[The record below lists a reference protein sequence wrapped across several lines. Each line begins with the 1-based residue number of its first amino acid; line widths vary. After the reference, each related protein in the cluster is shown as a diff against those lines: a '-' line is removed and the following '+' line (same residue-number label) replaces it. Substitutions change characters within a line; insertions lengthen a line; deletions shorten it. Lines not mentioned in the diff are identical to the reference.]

1 MEENK
6 SKVYFR
12 CAQMPIITK
21 KRSSDNS
28 RRYAGDDDYNSVE
41 RVAFIYDRAP
51 MAANN
56 EYDTW
61 CIAEAVLAHPEK
73 CLDDSN
79 TKIISFIS
87 SIPKPGNENFT
98 TNMTERDLTDPEDLE
113 LIYGMSGNDLDK
125 EEPDLYAIYLTGTR
139 KYIRRV
145 RVTRKGVKLPIPLSV
160 VNTSGITPDGGCLN
174 LKLPIKD
181 KMAFDDHLKELDIVE
196 DLSSADKAV
205 IIIFHDIKHAVAYLM
220 AQSNADVKAGENS
233 WVAKWSYTVSK
244 HVAEKREADEKKRKA
259 NEEYNNFIKSLPPAP
274 GYIPRKKKFNW
285 KRMVMIPA
293 GLAIGF
299 LLGELW
305 MLCH

>member
-12 CAQMPIITK
+12 CAEMPVITK
-21 KRSSDNS
+21 KISSGNS
-28 RRYAGDDDYNSVE
+28 RRYAGEDDYDSVE
-41 RVAFIYDRAP
+41 RAAFIYDRAP
-51 MAANN
+51 MFKNN

-61 CIAEAVLAHPEK
+61 RIAEAVLAYPEA

-79 TKIISFIS
+79 TKMISFIS
-87 SIPKPGNENFT
+87 SIPKPGNENFA
-98 TNMTERDLTDPEDLE
+98 TNMTERDLTVPEDLE
-113 LIYGMSGNDLDK
+113 LIYGMSGSDLNK
-125 EEPDLYAIYLTGTR
+125 EEPHLYAIYLTGTR

-160 VNTSGITPDGGCLN
+160 ANTSGITPDGGCLD

-181 KMAFDDHLKELDIVE
+181 KMAFDDHLNELDIVE
-196 DLSSADKAV
+196 DLSSGSKAV
-205 IIIFHDIKHAVAYLM
+205 IIIFHDIKDAVAYLM
-220 AQSNADVKAGENS
+220 AHANADVKAGENS
-233 WVAKWSYTVSK
+233 WVAKWSDTVSK
-244 HVAEKREADEKKRKA
+244 YVAEKREEDEKIRKV

-274 GYIPRKKKFNW
+274 GYIPCKKKFNW

-293 GLAIGF
+293 GLVAGF

>member
-21 KRSSDNS
+21 KISSGNS
-28 RRYAGDDDYNSVE
+28 RRYAGDDNYDFVE
-41 RVAFIYDRAP
+41 RVAFTYDRAP
-51 MAANN
+51 MCANN
-56 EYDTW
+56 AYDTW
-61 CIAEAVLAHPEK
+61 CIAEAVLVHPEK

-79 TKIISFIS
+79 TKMIAFIS
-87 SIPKPGNENFT
+87 SIPKPGNENFA

-113 LIYGMSGNDLDK
+113 LIYGMSGSDLNK
-125 EEPDLYAIYLTGTR
+125 EEPDLYAIYLTGPR

-160 VNTSGITPDGGCLN
+160 VNTSGITPEGGCLD
-174 LKLPIKD
+174 LKLPVKD
-181 KMAFDDHLKELDIVE
+181 KMAFDDHLNEIDIVE
-196 DLSSADKAV
+196 DLSSAGNAA
-205 IIIFHDIKHAVAYLM
+205 IIIFHDIKYAVAYLM
-220 AQSNADVKAGENS
+220 AYANADVKAGENS
-233 WVAKWSYTVSK
+233 WVAKWSDTVSK
-244 HVAEKREADEKKRKA
+244 HVAERRAEDEKKRKA
-259 NEEYNNFIKSLPPAP
+259 NEEYNKFVKLLPPAP
-274 GYIPRKKKFNW
+274 GYIPPKKKFNW
-285 KRMVMIPA
+285 KRMVTIPA